1 VPLEYLYSDLEGSER
16 SCITRNVINA
26 SGFTVYSSGALAV
39 ALKCTGPLSAVLYQ
53 WRFLMGAVVASTG
66 HSQDMADQ
74 AGDRL
79 RNQKTVPLV
88 VGDGVARWTI
98 TVPTA
103 VWTAAVSRFWNL
115 GIVGLLVPFVIG
127 WPVIVRTLIVRD
139 AAGDKTAFQIWNL
152 WG

>member
-1 VPLEYLYSDLEGSER
+1 
-16 SCITRNVINA
+16 
-26 SGFTVYSSGALAV
+26 
-39 ALKCTGPLSAVLYQ
+39 
-53 WRFLMGAVVASTG
+53 
-66 HSQDMADQ
+66 
-74 AGDRL
+74 L